1 MQCPTGEISSFFYKS
16 KLNCLSFTIVEMLE
30 KPETVYKKKRVYLG
44 HTVMCIAIFGM
55 KCRDTEEL
63 TKLGPVF
70 YYLHLLNEQNLN
82 KYIHVTFYSHNCCSQ
97 NKNKFIMVLYSYAVS
112 LIEKEIK
119 RKKRSGPISAPYQY
133 VTLIKNARKN
143 GKPFIVKKLTY
154 DFFVDLKLLQEKWG
168 YNFSED
174 EDKNSV
180 ILNNI
185 KVLKFM
191 KTDSFSFYYK
201 ISYSQ
206 SEFKRVNIRNKR
218 KKMMSPEEIVLTKA
232 FSQRLELSEHKKKD
246 LRDLI
251 NKNLI
256 PSYYRDFYASIL

>member
-16 KLNCLSFTIVEMLE
+16 KLNCLNFTIVEMLE
-30 KPETVYKKKRVYLG
+30 KPETVYKKKESVSGAYVRIKTNLSWFSILMRLGTHFKKIYFITHKYLIKG
-44 HTVMCIAIFGM
+44 HTQ
-55 KCRDTEEL
+55 
-63 TKLGPVF
+63 
-70 YYLHLLNEQNLN
+70 NEGDNV
-82 KYIHVTFYSHNCCSQ
+82 H
-97 NKNKFIMVLYSYAVS
+97 S

-246 LRDLI
+246 LRNLI

-256 PSYYRDFYASIL
+256 PSYYRDFYASTL

>member
-16 KLNCLSFTIVEMLE
+16 KLNCLNFTIVEMLE
-30 KPETVYKKKRVYLG
+30 KPETVYKKKESVSGAYG
-44 HTVMCIAIFGM
+44 HTQ
-55 KCRDTEEL
+55 
-63 TKLGPVF
+63 
-70 YYLHLLNEQNLN
+70 NEGDNV
-82 KYIHVTFYSHNCCSQ
+82 H
-97 NKNKFIMVLYSYAVS
+97 S

-133 VTLIKNARKN
+133 VTLIKNVRKN

-154 DFFVDLKLLQEKWG
+154 DFFVDLKLLQEKWN

-246 LRDLI
+246 LRNLI

-256 PSYYRDFYASIL
+256 PSYYRDFYASVL